1 MSNSLFTFIR
11 TLKIKV
17 KCVVLVISSK
27 LVNKWAA
34 YRSWKMAVG
43 LGLGGCHEGQIL
55 DHLLGVLGLASA
67 GLSGTQDALVL
78 AI

>member
-1 MSNSLFTFIR
+1 
-11 TLKIKV
+11 
-17 KCVVLVISSK
+17 
-27 LVNKWAA
+27 
-34 YRSWKMAVG
+34 MAVG